1 MITNMSGWLGQ
12 ASLATMH
19 AAINYTSF
27 VYMLTIGLATA
38 AAVRVGN
45 AVGRGDWRGA
55 QYAGWV
61 AVILAGALMAVV
73 GVLTAIFPDLGRPTP
88 DQ

>member
-1 MITNMSGWLGQ
+1 
-12 ASLATMH
+12 MH

-61 AVILAGALMAVV
+61 AVILAGVLMAVI
-73 GVLTAIFPDLGRPTP
+73 GVTHRHFPRSGCPSP
-88 DQ
+88 